1 MVDVKLLSDAI
12 AALEM
17 LAKGLVPD
25 SFHALCGGFGLDCL
39 SHEQELGPQLGRDL
53 AQAAQGLFRI
63 GRGGTWNMKPTERDL
78 VLDLAETVRE
88 IIECESQKPT
98 TVH

>member
-1 MVDVKLLSDAI
+1 MD
-12 AALEM
+12 
-17 LAKGLVPD
+17 
-25 SFHALCGGFGLDCL
+25 
-39 SHEQELGPQLGRDL
+39 RDL

-63 GRGGTWNMKPTERDL
+63 GRGGTWKMKPTERAL
-78 VLDLAETVRE
+78 AIDLAETVRE